1 MIVGL
6 DISESQQ
13 PACTPNPDVIQFTG
27 WEYGYSGDVGRKRV
41 SLVDRQ
47 C

>member
-6 DISESQQ
+6 DISESQS
-13 PACTPNPDVIQFTG
+13 ASTPNPDVIQFTG
-27 WEYGYSGDVGRKRV
+27 REYGYSGDVGRNGV
-41 SLVDRQ
+41 SVVDRR